1 MILSAIK
8 FDSHG
13 LFENDLLY
21 FGNVFHV
28 LNCVGL
34 ILHRSFEE
42 MEAQISQ
49 GKSPVLPPC
58 GARDSLASEKSRK
71 RDSQSQSR
79 TQSVERD
86 GAVSANQSSPKG
98 ISTIKGVFISLS
110 QIMWSSY
117 SQNTRKHHK
126 CVKMGLFLFCY

>member
-13 LFENDLLY
+13 LFENYLLY

-34 ILHRSFEE
+34 IVHRSFEE
-42 MEAQISQ
+42 MEAQISK
-49 GKSPVLPPC
+49 GKSPVLPPR
-58 GARDSLASEKSRK
+58 GARDSMASEKSRK

-79 TQSVERD
+79 TQSNDRD
-86 GAVSANQSSPKG
+86 GAVSLNQS
-98 ISTIKGVFISLS
+98 
-110 QIMWSSY
+110 
-117 SQNTRKHHK
+117 NTERLNQH
-126 CVKMGLFLFCY
+126 L